1 MLSRV
6 DSIISKLGGAERWSR
21 TRDLIWIQQRMTA
34 RQQIESL
41 GSELEFS
48 FDGYK
53 TVIAEDE
60 SPIADGTMNYAA
72 ISELGKPLKN

>member
-1 MLSRV
+1 M
-6 DSIISKLGGAERWSR
+6 K
-21 TRDLIWIQQRMTA
+21 A

-48 FDGYK
+48 LDGYK

-72 ISELGKPLKN
+72 ISELGKPLEN